1 MRSPTIGHM
10 SGRGLQLPGRKHWA
24 REHTY
29 VPVVELIRATIGRY
43 ELAAVAGG
51 WFASSEREGVL
62 PDSYE
67 TRCCIRRGAS
77 WSRDLRALPPDN
89 RFHPR

>member
-51 WFASSEREGVL
+51 WFASSEREGFE
-62 PDSYE
+62 PSAANY
-67 TRCCIRRGAS
+67 
-77 WSRDLRALPPDN
+77 RAKIA
-89 RFHPR
+89 